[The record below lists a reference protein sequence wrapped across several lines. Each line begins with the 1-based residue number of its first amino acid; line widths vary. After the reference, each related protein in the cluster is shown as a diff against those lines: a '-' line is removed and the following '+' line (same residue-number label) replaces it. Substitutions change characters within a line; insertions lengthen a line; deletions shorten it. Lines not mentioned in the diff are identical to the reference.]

1 MRKNVL
7 VSLLAVTSASTMPAW
22 ANADVDQIK
31 TDAATDWDGAS
42 DLEIE
47 SGLIVS
53 PSGATITQTIK
64 ELYPGTYTLTAETNE
79 NAKILIDGKELAA
92 DGQFKIDA
100 VKDVTISI
108 ESKDGSQYKVGGF
121 KLTLVYNFANAKKVL
136 TSMLSEA
143 TSKIYTG
150 DKAGQDL
157 LQKASSIAAK
167 VSAIDDDKEDSY
179 ANYIEYG
186 LYAETLEESAI
197 YQEIAKFS
205 TDVDAQANNSS
216 AYAEAVTNDNS
227 VYNVQKAALAAAK
240 AAVDAITDAD
250 EKAYVEAMTKDAYG
264 NISDLIEDYKTRAV
278 AAYNEGSA
286 GIEFSAEKN
295 ADFVKD
301 VTERLNGY
309 SAAITSAQADHAA
322 YVEVN
327 DAITKVKGD
336 YTKSQQEIYN
346 SLQGDETHPDV
357 YEALRTEAQTKLN
370 AVYVNIMAVEKA
382 NGTAEN
388 HVGAAAAKDDNLAKL
403 DEYTASIT
411 DLKTYYVDKAN
422 VLKDAYTKAQ
432 TELKGLQD
440 RIDALKKTP
449 GVGDNAEFAET
460 INGIQDSIDEFSS
473 TIEADNKD
481 NTIDSKNYSETVRK
495 ISTAIDDLTSGSQG
509 AVDNYNAW
517 VAVTELLKGKQGEFD
532 EAKKAVNAL
541 ASTDKKY
548 VVSGKYAAEETAIQ
562 NSIADLTKG
571 ADDAL
576 EDRKCVEYQTENA
589 AAINAISATVDAY
602 QQAAE
607 AALAAYETIVTEVAK
622 YNEAIAELEEKVTNR
637 SVYVYAES
645 TDQKKVTY
653 GDKIDGFKATVNDIT
668 GAKDEALKLAGKE
681 HSDALIAAEGKTEG
695 VTIVADA
702 AALVDSY
709 DPDKAEYDKNVVTE
723 AVGKLTA
730 QATALVDDAVD
741 KLEKFEDWSTDSL
754 GLRWE
759 KEIKAEKD
767 YVDKQIVDQ
776 RTAIAGATDTAKTDA
791 AAAMAVLANVNS
803 ALVEINDTIDKLI
816 VKAKNIKAE
825 VAANKTAK
833 TDADKVINGIETQLL
848 GNRATIK
855 GVVELNEDALRAD
868 EFKTLVDEL
877 SDKIEEQRKAVND
890 AYTSETLVAAWADSE
905 DEEGNKVEGIES
917 KLNAISAD
925 VEAAREAAQAST
937 ANYKAYTEMSKEIT
951 RLKGLITTEKA
962 KVVELGDLGAAQTYY
977 DDLLDVTY
985 TGDLDKLQDGADN
998 AYSEE
1003 GKRDCE
1009 NFYNS
1014 KKATLKLYE
1023 TNITKVA
1030 SDAKANK
1037 ENYDNQTAKH
1047 TTVSDSWS
1055 KVYYRIST
1063 SDQTSE
1069 VQGYLN
1075 RLTEQQTLLNGV
1087 NNLIDESYATGK
1099 SVDKNDEIIESL
1111 NNISAKIEEI
1121 NQEQLGGYYGAVA
1134 KDNAE
1139 RYLAFTE
1146 AVEKARADYNDAI
1159 ILIADFSALTN
1170 SDLAEVAAKYI
1181 KPANEAMSGLLT
1193 DLRDFEKTVSTEYND
1208 KYLGVAEPDLFD
1220 ANESYKKKVE
1230 TDYIGVIATAL
1241 STLDNEVSGKARE
1254 LLSVKLADAESKLNA
1269 AISSL
1274 NGYDQK
1280 VIEGSFTD
1288 VKKIIADAKNA
1299 SDEKYFA
1306 LSADKHLN
1314 ALDTITDEVISA
1326 GQEDAAQR
1334 EYNTIIAAAE
1344 KQIAA
1349 DKETLAGYKY
1359 EGVENDI
1366 EAYDGAVMY
1375 YGFAKQH
1382 AEDNAGNLFGN
1393 NLDIIKAT
1401 LDAYKTEAKRI
1412 CDSAKAKNDN
1422 FNAEQGAYGEMM
1434 QGVADLEKAHAEAA
1448 EFVDGYVI
1456 TDDCGLTDAMSRI
1469 DELRTDIENNLSAG
1483 TCASYKEDGYASDSL
1498 SVINKIKNVYTKANT
1513 VESERLTAEIEALKG
1528 EQNKAANAAQQRGDA
1543 AEIEKVDSYI
1553 DAIKELSDN
1562 LIDMEADPNFSALDE
1577 KDKQTKY
1584 LEFETRI
1591 ATMRAEL
1598 AAYYNTNLETTTI
1611 ETLNSALA
1619 EVESKYN
1626 AEYEVLDGCHTN
1638 VKADYTEALAAVKTS
1653 IDDIRA
1659 EIAEYADA
1667 GSILFY
1673 EGKLSTGIA
1682 AVETELAK
1690 LTQKIAD
1697 AQQPYDIDTQK
1708 YGDLKDELD
1717 KLDGA
1722 LADIIEKAGD
1732 GKYEFVNIDEASI
1745 WNEDHLVSI
1754 KSIEDRIASDREALD
1769 ERTTLLTNNS
1779 KNANAETVG
1788 KDIVAFDKGI
1798 TYTELYYR
1806 IESTDEKESGLRAL
1820 YNTVG
1825 NIITNS
1831 NYTKETGDKLKKDL
1845 SELDK
1850 SIKAISYYNNKAYDN
1865 FISKDIYGNDLI
1877 DEDGNPVVMAIDYMT
1892 EAVPA
1897 VWERY
1902 GELTELLNSLKA
1914 DAEYYAYILGDVNRD
1929 GSVMVDDYTE
1939 ILNHVLEIETIE
1951 EGSVKYLAADVNE
1964 DGNVNIGD
1972 ITGVTNIIIGN
1983 SNTGLRAA
1991 ARYAAQQGGAGNI
2004 ELATESNG
2012 DVTRVAVK
2020 INGSAAYV
2028 GAQMDIKLPA
2038 GVTLLS
2044 ATSGSSEHNL
2054 YQNTL
2059 ADGTQRVVVSSMQN
2073 SVLCT
2078 NGEAVVWLELAGKVD
2093 GNISIDN
2100 VFASDARGI
2109 AYSIDGTGN
2118 GTTGIDGLDANKSLK
2133 DKIYSVGGQMMKTL
2147 KKGVN
2152 ILRGSDGSTKK
2163 VLRK

>member
-31 TDAATDWDGAS
+31 TDAATDWEGAS

-53 PSGATITQTIK
+53 PSGATVTQNIGK
-64 ELYPGTYTLTAETNE
+64 LYPGTYTLTAETNE

-92 DGQFKIDA
+92 NGQFKVDA

-121 KLTLVYNFANAKKVL
+121 KLTLVYNFANAKNVL

-143 TSKIYTG
+143 TSKIYTEDEAG
-150 DKAGQDL
+150 KAL
-157 LQKASSIAAK
+157 LQEASSLATK
-167 VSAIDDDKEDSY
+167 VSAIGDDKEDSY

-186 LYAETLEESAI
+186 LYAETLEESTI
-197 YQEIAKFS
+197 YNDIAEFS
-205 TDVDAQANNSS
+205 KKVDAQANNSS
-216 AYAEAVTNDNS
+216 AYAEAEK
-227 VYNVQKAALAAAK
+227 VYEAQKAALATAK
-240 AAVDAITDAD
+240 AAVDAIADAD
-250 EKAYVEAMTKDAYG
+250 EKAYVEAMTKGAYDT
-264 NISDLIEDYKTRAV
+264 ISEDIEKYKTDAD
-278 AAYNEGSA
+278 AAYAKGTA

-295 ADFVKD
+295 AAFVGK
-301 VTERLNGY
+301 VEKSLNEY
-309 SAAITSAQADHAA
+309 SAAITSAKADHAA
-322 YVEVN
+322 YVEVSE
-327 DAITKVKGD
+327 AIATIKTL
-336 YTKSQQEIYN
+336 YTTSQQEIYN

-357 YEALRTEAQTKLN
+357 YEALRTKAQTELN

-388 HVGAAAAKDDNLAKL
+388 HVGAAAAKEENLAKL
-403 DEYTASIT
+403 DEYTDSINGLEAT
-411 DLKTYYVDKAN
+411 YVAKAKALKE
-422 VLKDAYTKAQ
+422 AYTKAKA
-432 TELKGLQD
+432 ELKGLQD
-440 RIDALKKTP
+440 RIDALKNTP
-449 GVGDNAEFAET
+449 GVGDNADFTET
-460 INGIQDSIDEFSS
+460 INEIQASINAFSS
-473 TIEADNKD
+473 TIEDNNAD
-481 NTIDSKNYSETVRK
+481 NTIDSKDYSETVSK
-495 ISTAIDDLTSGSQG
+495 ISIAIDDLTSGSQG

-517 VAVTELLKGKQGEFD
+517 GAVTDLLKDKQKEFD
-532 EAKKAVNAL
+532 DAKKVVNAL
-541 ASTDKKY
+541 VSTDKKY

-571 ADDAL
+571 ADKAL
-576 EDRKCVEYQTENA
+576 KYGTCVEYQTENT

-607 AALAAYETIVTEVAK
+607 AALAAYETIVTKVAE

-637 SVYVYAES
+637 SVYVNGNKS
-645 TDQKKVTY
+645 VTY
-653 GDKIDGFKATVNDIT
+653 GDKIDGFKATVKKIT
-668 GAKDEALKLAGKE
+668 GAKDEALELAGKE
-681 HSDALIAAEGKTEG
+681 HSDALIAAAALTND
-695 VTIVADA
+695 VNIVAEA
-702 AALVDSY
+702 AALVDIY
-709 DPDKAEYDKNVVTE
+709 DADKTEYDKNVVTE

-767 YVDKQIVDQ
+767 YVDKQIVEQ

-855 GVVELNEDALRAD
+855 GVVDLNEDALRAD

-877 SDKIEEQRKAVND
+877 SDKIEEQRQAVND

-925 VEAAREAAQAST
+925 VDAAREAAQAST

-1037 ENYDNQTAKH
+1037 ENYDNQKAKH

-1055 KVYYRIST
+1055 TVYYRIST

-1111 NNISAKIEEI
+1111 DNISVKVGEI
-1121 NQEQLGGYYGAVA
+1121 NQEQIGGYYGAVI

-1139 RYLAFTE
+1139 RYRAFTE
-1146 AVEKARADYNDAI
+1146 AVEKARADYNNAI

-1170 SDLAEVAAKYI
+1170 IDLAEVATDYI
-1181 KPANEAMSGLLT
+1181 KNANEAMSGLLT
-1193 DLRDFEKTVSTEYND
+1193 DLRDFEKTVSTEYN
-1208 KYLGVAEPDLFD
+1208 KYLETAEPDLFD

-1230 TDYIGVIATAL
+1230 TDYIGKIATAL

-1254 LLSVKLADAESKLNA
+1254 LLSVKLADAEGKLNA
-1269 AISSL
+1269 AIASL
-1274 NGYDQK
+1274 DGYDQK

-1314 ALDTITDEVISA
+1314 ALDTVTDEVISA

-1469 DELRTDIENNLSAG
+1469 DELRTEIENNLSAG

-1513 VESERLTAEIEALKG
+1513 AESGRLTAEIEALKG

-1584 LEFETRI
+1584 LEFETKI

-1598 AAYYNTNLETTTI
+1598 AAYYDANLAATTI

-1690 LTQKIAD
+1690 LTQEIAD

-1745 WNEDHLVSI
+1745 WYEGRLVSI
-1754 KSIEDRIASDREALD
+1754 KNIEDRIVSDRDALD
-1769 ERTTLLTNNS
+1769 GRTTLLTNNS
-1779 KNANAETVG
+1779 KNANAETVS

-1806 IESTDEKESGLRAL
+1806 IESTDENGSGLRAL
-1820 YNTVG
+1820 YNTVE

-1850 SIKAISYYNNKAYDN
+1850 SIKAISYYNNEAYDN

-1877 DEDGNPVVMAIDYMT
+1877 DEEGNHVVMSIDYMT

-1897 VWERY
+1897 VWKRY
-1902 GELTELLNSLKA
+1902 GELTEQLNSLKA
-1914 DAEYYAYILGDVNRD
+1914 DAEGYAYILGDVNRD

-1951 EGSVKYLAADVNE
+1951 EGSMKYLAADVNE

-2004 ELATESNG
+2004 ELATESDG

-2073 SVLCT
+2073 SVLGT
-2078 NGEAVVWLELAGKVD
+2078 NGETVVWLELAGKVD

>member
-31 TDAATDWDGAS
+31 TDAATDWEGAS

-53 PSGATITQTIK
+53 PSGATVTQNIGK
-64 ELYPGTYTLTAETNE
+64 LYPGTYTLTAETNE

-92 DGQFKIDA
+92 NGQFKVDA

-108 ESKDGSQYKVGGF
+108 ESKDGNQYKVGGF
-121 KLTLVYNFANAKKVL
+121 KLTLVYNFANAKNVL

-143 TSKIYTG
+143 TSKIYTEDEAG
-150 DKAGQDL
+150 KAL
-157 LQKASSIAAK
+157 LQEASSLATK
-167 VSAIDDDKEDSY
+167 VSAIGDDKEDSY

-197 YQEIAKFS
+197 YKEIAKFS
-205 TDVDAQANNSS
+205 ADVDAQANNSS

-227 VYNVQKAALAAAK
+227 VYNVQKAALATAK

-250 EKAYVEAMTKDAYG
+250 EKAYVEAMTKDAYDK
-264 NISDLIEDYKTRAV
+264 ISSKIEDYKTRAV
-278 AAYNEGSA
+278 AAYENGRA

-295 ADFVKD
+295 AAFVGEVEKL
-301 VTERLNGY
+301 LNEY
-309 SAAITSAQADHAA
+309 SAAIESAQADHAA
-322 YVEVN
+322 YVEVSE
-327 DAITKVKGD
+327 AISTIKTL
-336 YTKSQQEIYN
+336 YTTSQQEIYN

-357 YEALRTEAQTKLN
+357 YEALRTEAQTELN

-382 NGTAEN
+382 NGTADN
-388 HVGAAAAKDDNLAKL
+388 HVGAAVGKDTNLTKL
-403 DEYTASIT
+403 AEFTTSINN
-411 DLKTYYVDKAN
+411 LKDKYVTKAN
-422 VLKDAYTKAQ
+422 ALKAAYTDAKA
-432 TELKGLQD
+432 ELKGLQD
-440 RIDALKKTP
+440 RIDALKNTP
-449 GVGDNAEFAET
+449 GVGDNAEFTET
-460 INGIQDSIDEFSS
+460 IDEIQASIDAFSS
-473 TIEADNKD
+473 MIEADNND
-481 NTIDSKNYSETVRK
+481 NTIDSKNYSKTVSK
-495 ISTAIDDLTSGSQG
+495 ISTAIDELTSGSQG

-548 VVSGKYAAEETAIQ
+548 VVSGKYATEETAIQ
-562 NSIADLTKG
+562 KSITDLTTG
-571 ADDAL
+571 ADAAL
-576 EDRKCVEYQTENA
+576 KEGTCVNYQTENA
-589 AAINAISATVDAY
+589 AAINEISTTVAAY

-607 AALAAYETIVTEVAK
+607 AALDAYETIVAEVAK

-637 SVYVYAES
+637 SVYVYADGM
-645 TDQKKVTY
+645 TVTY
-653 GDKIDGFKATVNDIT
+653 GDKIDGFKATVKEIT
-668 GAKDEALKLAGKE
+668 DAKDAALKLAGKE

-702 AALVDSY
+702 AALVGSY

-848 GNRATIK
+848 GNRSTIK
-855 GVVELNEDALRAD
+855 GVEELNEDALRAD
-868 EFKTLVDEL
+868 EFTDMVNDLNGKIGEL
-877 SDKIEEQRKAVND
+877 RQAVND

-917 KLNAISAD
+917 KLNTISAD

-951 RLKGLITTEKA
+951 RLKGLITIEKA
-962 KVVELGDLGAAQTYY
+962 KVGELGDLGAAQTYY

-1146 AVEKARADYNDAI
+1146 AVEKARADYNNAI

-1170 SDLAEVAAKYI
+1170 SDLAEVAAEYI

-1241 STLDNEVSGKARE
+1241 STLDNEVSGKARD

-1299 SDEKYFA
+1299 FDEKYFA

-1314 ALDTITDEVISA
+1314 ALDTVTDEVISA

-1412 CDSAKAKNDN
+1412 CDAAKAKNDN
-1422 FNAEQGAYGEMM
+1422 FNAE
-1434 QGVADLEKAHAEAA
+1434 
-1448 EFVDGYVI
+1448 
-1456 TDDCGLTDAMSRI
+1456 
-1469 DELRTDIENNLSAG
+1469 
-1483 TCASYKEDGYASDSL
+1483 
-1498 SVINKIKNVYTKANT
+1498 
-1513 VESERLTAEIEALKG
+1513 
-1528 EQNKAANAAQQRGDA
+1528 
-1543 AEIEKVDSYI
+1543 
-1553 DAIKELSDN
+1553 
-1562 LIDMEADPNFSALDE
+1562 
-1577 KDKQTKY
+1577 
-1584 LEFETRI
+1584 
-1591 ATMRAEL
+1591 
-1598 AAYYNTNLETTTI
+1598 
-1611 ETLNSALA
+1611 
-1619 EVESKYN
+1619 
-1626 AEYEVLDGCHTN
+1626 
-1638 VKADYTEALAAVKTS
+1638 
-1653 IDDIRA
+1653 
-1659 EIAEYADA
+1659 
-1667 GSILFY
+1667 
-1673 EGKLSTGIA
+1673 
-1682 AVETELAK
+1682 
-1690 LTQKIAD
+1690 
-1697 AQQPYDIDTQK
+1697 
-1708 YGDLKDELD
+1708 
-1717 KLDGA
+1717 
-1722 LADIIEKAGD
+1722 
-1732 GKYEFVNIDEASI
+1732 
-1745 WNEDHLVSI
+1745 
-1754 KSIEDRIASDREALD
+1754 
-1769 ERTTLLTNNS
+1769 
-1779 KNANAETVG
+1779 
-1788 KDIVAFDKGI
+1788 
-1798 TYTELYYR
+1798 
-1806 IESTDEKESGLRAL
+1806 
-1820 YNTVG
+1820 
-1825 NIITNS
+1825 
-1831 NYTKETGDKLKKDL
+1831 
-1845 SELDK
+1845 
-1850 SIKAISYYNNKAYDN
+1850 
-1865 FISKDIYGNDLI
+1865 
-1877 DEDGNPVVMAIDYMT
+1877 
-1892 EAVPA
+1892 
-1897 VWERY
+1897 
-1902 GELTELLNSLKA
+1902 
-1914 DAEYYAYILGDVNRD
+1914 
-1929 GSVMVDDYTE
+1929 
-1939 ILNHVLEIETIE
+1939 
-1951 EGSVKYLAADVNE
+1951 
-1964 DGNVNIGD
+1964 
-1972 ITGVTNIIIGN
+1972 
-1983 SNTGLRAA
+1983 
-1991 ARYAAQQGGAGNI
+1991 
-2004 ELATESNG
+2004 
-2012 DVTRVAVK
+2012 
-2020 INGSAAYV
+2020 
-2028 GAQMDIKLPA
+2028 
-2038 GVTLLS
+2038 
-2044 ATSGSSEHNL
+2044 
-2054 YQNTL
+2054 
-2059 ADGTQRVVVSSMQN
+2059 
-2073 SVLCT
+2073 
-2078 NGEAVVWLELAGKVD
+2078 
-2093 GNISIDN
+2093 
-2100 VFASDARGI
+2100 
-2109 AYSIDGTGN
+2109 
-2118 GTTGIDGLDANKSLK
+2118 
-2133 DKIYSVGGQMMKTL
+2133 
-2147 KKGVN
+2147 
-2152 ILRGSDGSTKK
+2152 
-2163 VLRK
+2163 

>member
-31 TDAATDWDGAS
+31 TDAATDWEGAS

-53 PSGATITQTIK
+53 PSGATVTQNIGK
-64 ELYPGTYTLTAETNE
+64 LYPGTYTLTAGTNE

-92 DGQFKIDA
+92 NGQFKVDA

-121 KLTLVYNFANAKKVL
+121 KLTLVYNFANAKSVL

-143 TSKIYTG
+143 TSKIYTEDEDDETG
-150 DKAGQDL
+150 KVL
-157 LQKASSIAAK
+157 LQEASLLATKVAAIA
-167 VSAIDDDKEDSY
+167 DDKEDSY
-179 ANYIEYG
+179 AKYIEYG

-197 YQEIAKFS
+197 YNEIAEFS
-205 TDVDAQANNSS
+205 KKVDAQANNSS
-216 AYAEAVTNDNS
+216 AYAEAKK
-227 VYNVQKAALAAAK
+227 VYEAQTTALATAK
-240 AAVDAITDAD
+240 AAVDAITDAKA
-250 EKAYVEAMTKDAYG
+250 KAYVEAMTKEAYG
-264 NISDLIEDYKTRAV
+264 DISSMIEDYKKRAD
-278 AAYNEGSA
+278 AAYAEGSA

-295 ADFVKD
+295 AEFVGD
-301 VTERLNGY
+301 VTDLLKKY
-309 SAAITSAQADHAA
+309 SDAIESAQADHAA
-322 YVEVN
+322 YVEVSE
-327 DAITKVKGD
+327 AISTIKTL
-336 YTKSQQEIYN
+336 YTTSQQEIYN

-357 YEALRTEAQTKLN
+357 YEALRTEAQTELN

-388 HVGAAAAKDDNLAKL
+388 HVGAAVGKDTNLTKL
-403 DEYTASIT
+403 AECTTSINK
-411 DLKTYYVDKAN
+411 LKDKYVTKAN
-422 VLKDAYTKAQ
+422 ALKDAYTDAKA
-432 TELKGLQD
+432 ELKGLQD
-440 RIDALKKTP
+440 RLDALKETL
-449 GVGDNAEFAET
+449 GVGDNAKFAET
-460 INGIQDSIDEFSS
+460 IDGIQDSIDDFSG
-473 TIEADNKD
+473 TIEDDNND
-481 NTIDSKNYSETVRK
+481 NTIDSKNYYETVNK
-495 ISTAIDDLTSGSQG
+495 ISAAIDDLTSDSQG

-517 VAVTELLKGKQGEFD
+517 GAVTDLLEDKQKKFND
-532 EAKKAVNAL
+532 AKTFVNGL
-541 ASTDKKY
+541 VSTDKAY

-562 NSIADLTKG
+562 KSIDGFKSG

-576 EDRKCVEYQTENA
+576 EYGTCVEYQTENA
-589 AAINAISATVDAY
+589 AAINEISTTIAAY

-607 AALAAYETIVTEVAK
+607 AALDAYETIVAEVTK
-622 YNEAIAELEEKVTNR
+622 YNEAIADLEEKVTNR

-653 GDKIDGFKATVNDIT
+653 GDKIDGFKATVKNIT
-668 GAKDEALKLAGKE
+668 GAKDEALELAGKE
-681 HSDALIAAEGKTEG
+681 HSDALIAAKNKTNN
-695 VTIVADA
+695 VTIVAEA
-702 AALVDSY
+702 AILVGSY

-730 QATALVDDAVD
+730 QATALVDGAED

-767 YVDKQIVDQ
+767 YVDKQIVEQ
-776 RTAIAGATDTAKTDA
+776 RTAIAGATETAKTDA

-816 VKAKNIKAE
+816 AKAKNIKTE

-833 TDADKVINGIETQLL
+833 TDADKAIASIEKQLL

-855 GVVELNEDALRAD
+855 GVEELNEDASRAD
-868 EFKTLVDEL
+868 EFTAMVAEL
-877 SDKIEEQRKAVND
+877 SDKIGKQKQAVND
-890 AYTSETLVAAWADSE
+890 AYASETLVAAWADSE

-917 KLNAISAD
+917 KLNAVSAD

-962 KVVELGDLGAAQTYY
+962 KVGELGDLGAAQTYY

-1037 ENYDNQTAKH
+1037 ENYDNQTTKH
-1047 TTVSDSWS
+1047 TTVNESWS

-1087 NNLIDESYATGK
+1087 NNLIAESYATGK

-1111 NNISAKIEEI
+1111 NNISDEIDKI
-1121 NQEQLGGYYGAVA
+1121 NQEQLGGYYGAVV

-1139 RYLAFTE
+1139 RYRAFTE

-1159 ILIADFSALTN
+1159 LRIADFSALTN
-1170 SDLAEVAAKYI
+1170 SDLAVAATDYI
-1181 KPANEAMSGLLT
+1181 KDANDAMSGLLT
-1193 DLRDFEKTVSTEYND
+1193 DLRNFEKTVSTEYN
-1208 KYLGVAEPDLFD
+1208 KYLETAEPDLFD
-1220 ANESYKKKVE
+1220 ANESYKKTVE
-1230 TDYIGVIATAL
+1230 TDYIGKIATAL
-1241 STLDNEVSGKARE
+1241 SNLDNVVSGKARE
-1254 LLSVKLADAESKLNA
+1254 LLNVKLTEAEGKLQA
-1269 AISSL
+1269 AIASL
-1274 NGYDQK
+1274 AGYDQK
-1280 VIEGSFTD
+1280 VVDGSFTD

-1314 ALDTITDEVISA
+1314 ALDTVTDEVISA

-1334 EYNTIIAAAE
+1334 EYNTVIAAAE
-1344 KQIAA
+1344 KQMAA
-1349 DKETLAGYKY
+1349 DRETLAGYKY

-1366 EAYDGAVMY
+1366 KAYEKQAVIY
-1375 YGFAKQH
+1375 YGFAKER
-1382 AEDNAGNLFGN
+1382 AEANIGNLFEHMTT
-1393 NLDIIKAT
+1393 IKAW
-1401 LDAYKTEAKRI
+1401 LGVYKSTAESI
-1412 CDSAKAKNDN
+1412 CNSAKAKNDN

-1434 QGVADLEKAHAEAA
+1434 QGVADLEAAYAAAA

-1456 TDDCGLTDAMSRI
+1456 TDDCGLAVAMSRI
-1469 DELRTDIENNLSAG
+1469 DELKGDIESQLSAG
-1483 TCASYKEDGYASDSL
+1483 TCVDFKETVYESRKN
-1498 SVINKIKNVYTKANT
+1498 SVATLINNIYLVANGR
-1513 VESERLTAEIEALKG
+1513 ELIRLRDEIEVLKG
-1528 EQNKAANAAQQRGDA
+1528 EQNKAANAVKDS
-1543 AEIEKVDSYI
+1543 EDTDLIDKVDSYI
-1553 DAIKELSDN
+1553 GAISELSGA
-1562 LIDMEADPNFSALDE
+1562 LEDMVADADFIALDE
-1577 KDKQTKY
+1577 KDKQPKY
-1584 LEFETRI
+1584 LEFETKI

-1598 AAYYNTNLETTTI
+1598 AAYYDANLAATTI

-1626 AEYEVLDGCHTN
+1626 AEVEVLNGCHEN
-1638 VKADYTEALAAVKTS
+1638 VQKDYTGALAAVKTS
-1653 IDDIRA
+1653 IDNMSA
-1659 EIAEYADA
+1659 EIAKYAEA

-1682 AVETELAK
+1682 AVEAELAK
-1690 LTQKIAD
+1690 LTQDIAD
-1697 AQQPYDIDTQK
+1697 AQKPYTINGDK
-1708 YGDLKDELD
+1708 YKALTKELDELEAS
-1717 KLDGA
+1717 LDA
-1722 LADIIEKAGD
+1722 VVEKISN
-1732 GKYEFVNIDEASI
+1732 YEFFD
-1745 WNEDHLVSI
+1745 I
-1754 KSIEDRIASDREALD
+1754 KQYQYYIEDVRGVIDYDRQILEETNAAFSLTENSENVNKSLVELCIADLDKYATYDELEQRIY
-1769 ERTTLLTNNS
+1769 NS
-1779 KNANAETVG
+1779 NENK
-1788 KDIVAFDKGI
+1788 
-1798 TYTELYYR
+1798 
-1806 IESTDEKESGLRAL
+1806 SGLLAL
-1820 YNTVG
+1820 YNKVS
-1825 NIITNS
+1825 NIINTSKYTEENGDELRAERLRLNRLIGLLYTYNS
-1831 NYTKETGDKLKKDL
+1831 D
-1845 SELDK
+1845 
-1850 SIKAISYYNNKAYDN
+1850 AYNNGTVN
-1865 FISKDIYGNDLI
+1865 QDL
-1877 DEDGNPVVMAIDYMT
+1877 DGNPLLDEETGVQGMAIDYMT

-1902 GELTELLNSLKA
+1902 GELTEQLNSLKA
-1914 DAEYYAYILGDVNRD
+1914 DAEGYAYILGDVNRD
-1929 GSVMVDDYTE
+1929 GSVLVDDYTQ
-1939 ILNHVLEIETIE
+1939 ILNYVLEVETVD
-1951 EGSVKYLAADVNE
+1951 EGSMEYLAADVNE
-1964 DGNVNIGD
+1964 DGNINIGD
-1972 ITGVTNIIIGN
+1972 VTAVTNAILGN
-1983 SNTGLRAA
+1983 NNTGLRAV
-1991 ARYAAQQGGAGNI
+1991 ARYEAAQQGTAGSL

-2073 SVLCT
+2073 SALGT
-2078 NGEAVVWLELAGKVD
+2078 NGEAVVLLELAGKVD
-2093 GNISIDN
+2093 GNISISN

-2109 AYSIDGTGN
+2109 AYSIDGTGD
-2118 GTTGIDGLDANKSLK
+2118 GTTGIGGVDADKSLK
-2133 DKIYSVGGQMMKTL
+2133 DKIYSVGGQVMKTL

>member
-31 TDAATDWDGAS
+31 TDAATDWEGAS

-53 PSGATITQTIK
+53 PSGATVTQNIGK
-64 ELYPGTYTLTAETNE
+64 LYPGTYTLTAETNE

-92 DGQFKIDA
+92 NGQFKIAA

-121 KLTLVYNFANAKKVL
+121 KLTLVYNFANAKSVL

-143 TSKIYTG
+143 TSKIYTEDEAG
-150 DKAGQDL
+150 KAL
-157 LQKASSIAAK
+157 LQKASSLATKVAAIA
-167 VSAIDDDKEDSY
+167 DDKEDSY
-179 ANYIEYG
+179 AKYIEYG

-197 YQEIAKFS
+197 YNEIAEFS

-216 AYAEAVTNDNS
+216 AYAEAEK
-227 VYNVQKAALAAAK
+227 VYEAQKAALATAK
-240 AAVDAITDAD
+240 AAVDAITDAKA
-250 EKAYVEAMTKDAYG
+250 KAYVDAMTKGAYG
-264 NISDLIEDYKTRAV
+264 TISEKIETYKTEAD
-278 AAYNEGSA
+278 AAYAKGTA
-286 GIEFSAEKN
+286 GKEFSAEKN
-295 ADFVKD
+295 AEFVGD
-301 VTERLNGY
+301 VTDLLKEY
-309 SAAITSAQADHAA
+309 SDAIESAKADHAA
-322 YVEVN
+322 YVEVSE
-327 DAITKVKGD
+327 AIATIKTL
-336 YTKSQQEIYN
+336 YTTSQQEIYN

-357 YEALRTEAQTKLN
+357 YEALRTKAQTELN

-388 HVGAAAAKDDNLAKL
+388 HVGAAVGKDTNLTKL
-403 DEYTASIT
+403 AECTTSINN
-411 DLKTYYVDKAN
+411 LKDKYVTKAN
-422 VLKDAYTKAQ
+422 ALKDAYTDAKA
-432 TELKGLQD
+432 ELKGLQD
-440 RIDALKKTP
+440 RLDALKNTP
-449 GVGDNAEFAET
+449 GVGDNAKFTGT
-460 INGIQDSIDEFSS
+460 IDEIQASIDDFSG
-473 TIEADNKD
+473 TIEADNND
-481 NTIDSKNYSETVRK
+481 NTIDSKNYSETVSK
-495 ISTAIDDLTSGSQG
+495 INTAIEKLTSGSQG

-517 VAVTELLKGKQGEFD
+517 VAVTELLKDKQKEFD
-532 EAKKAVNAL
+532 DAKKVVNAL
-541 ASTDKKY
+541 VSTDKKY

-562 NSIADLTKG
+562 KSIADLTAG

-576 EDRKCVEYQTENA
+576 KYGTCVEYQTENT

-607 AALAAYETIVTEVAK
+607 AALAAYETIVTKVAE

-653 GDKIDGFKATVNDIT
+653 GDKIDGFKATVKNIT
-668 GAKDEALKLAGKE
+668 GAKDAALKLAGKE
-681 HSDALIAAEGKTEG
+681 HSDALIAAENKTND
-695 VTIVADA
+695 VTIVADVA
-702 AALVDSY
+702 KLVGSY
-709 DPDKAEYDKNVVTE
+709 DKDKTTYDEDVVDIALE
-723 AVGKLTA
+723 KLLT
-730 QATALVDDAVD
+730 QATGLVKGAYDIINAYSWTP
-741 KLEKFEDWSTDSL
+741 EEL
-754 GLRWE
+754 GLSHGDINN
-759 KEIKAEKD
+759 KKA
-767 YVDKQIVDQ
+767 
-776 RTAIAGATDTAKTDA
+776 AIEAELREQESKIESAKTESDK
-791 AAAMAVLANVNS
+791 AAAMAVLTSVTTEVS
-803 ALVEINDTIDKLI
+803 KINTKIGELI
-816 VKAKNIKAE
+816 NEADGVKAK
-825 VAANKTAK
+825 VQANKDAK
-833 TDADKVINGIETQLL
+833 TAADKVINGIETQLL
-848 GNRATIK
+848 GNRSAIK
-855 GVVELNEDALRAD
+855 GVEELNEDALRAD
-868 EFKTLVDEL
+868 EFTDMVNDLNGKIGEL
-877 SDKIEEQRKAVND
+877 RQAVND
-890 AYTSETLVAAWADSE
+890 ADATETLVAAWADSE

-937 ANYKAYTEMSKEIT
+937 DNYKAYTEMSKEIT

-962 KVVELGDLGAAQTYY
+962 KVGELGDLGAAQTYY

-1087 NNLIDESYATGK
+1087 TNLIDESYATGK

-1111 NNISAKIEEI
+1111 KNISAEIDKI

-1146 AVEKARADYNDAI
+1146 AVAKARADYNNAI

-1170 SDLAEVAAKYI
+1170 SDLAKVAADYI
-1181 KPANEAMSGLLT
+1181 KSANEAMSGLLT
-1193 DLRDFEKTVSTEYND
+1193 DLRDFEKTVSTEYN
-1208 KYLGVAEPDLFD
+1208 KYLETAEPDLFD

-1254 LLSVKLADAESKLNA
+1254 LLNVKLADAEGKLNA
-1269 AISSL
+1269 AIASL

-1314 ALDTITDEVISA
+1314 ALDTVTDEVISA

-1366 EAYDGAVMY
+1366 KAYEEQAVIY
-1375 YGFAKQH
+1375 YGFAKER
-1382 AEDNAGNLFGN
+1382 AEANIGNLFEHMTT
-1393 NLDIIKAT
+1393 IKAW
-1401 LDAYKTEAKRI
+1401 LGVYKSTAESI
-1412 CDSAKAKNDN
+1412 CNSAKAKNDN

-1448 EFVDGYVI
+1448 KFVDGYVI

-1469 DELRTDIENNLSAG
+1469 DELRTAIENNLSAG

-1498 SVINKIKNVYTKANT
+1498 SVINNIKNVYTKANT
-1513 VESERLTAEIEALKG
+1513 KESERLTAEIEALKG

-1553 DAIKELSDN
+1553 DAIKELSVN
-1562 LIDMEADPNFSALDE
+1562 LIDMEADPNFSALDA
-1577 KDKQTKY
+1577 KDKQREY

-1591 ATMRAEL
+1591 ATMRSEL
-1598 AAYYNTNLETTTI
+1598 AAYYNANLETTTI

-1626 AEYEVLDGCHTN
+1626 AEYKVLNGCHTN

-1659 EIAEYADA
+1659 EIAEYAEA

-1682 AVETELAK
+1682 AVDAELDK
-1690 LTQKIAD
+1690 LTQDIAD
-1697 AQQPYDIDTQK
+1697 AQTPYTINDAK
-1708 YGDLKDELD
+1708 YVELKAELD
-1717 KLDGA
+1717 SLEA
-1722 LADIIEKAGD
+1722 SLNAVVEKIS
-1732 GKYEFVNIDEASI
+1732 KYEFFDIKQYQYYIEGVRSYINYDRQTLEEANGTFSLTESSENVN
-1745 WNEDHLVSI
+1745 
-1754 KSIEDRIASDREALD
+1754 KS
-1769 ERTTLLTNNS
+1769 
-1779 KNANAETVG
+1779 V
-1788 KDIVAFDKGI
+1788 V
-1798 TYTELYYR
+1798 ELYIADLDKYATYYELEQR
-1806 IESTDEKESGLRAL
+1806 ISNSVNESGLSAL
-1820 YNTVG
+1820 YDKVS
-1825 NIITNS
+1825 NIIANS
-1831 NYTKETGDKLKKDL
+1831 KYTEETRNELTTERNRLSNLIAWLYNYNSEAYTGFV
-1845 SELDK
+1845 
-1850 SIKAISYYNNKAYDN
+1850 Y
-1865 FISKDIYGNDLI
+1865 NDL
-1877 DEDGNPVVMAIDYMT
+1877 DGNPLFDAETGIQGVAIDYMT

-1902 GELTELLNSLKA
+1902 GELAEQLNSLKA
-1914 DAEYYAYILGDVNRD
+1914 DAEGYAYILGDVNRD

-1951 EGSVKYLAADVNE
+1951 EGSMKYLAADVNE

-2004 ELATESNG
+2004 ELATESDG

-2073 SVLCT
+2073 SVLGT